1 MAIVISSKTE
11 DGREAATLG
20 TISKYIASNKFYVY
34 TLNITQ
40 AGTLTVYTTGINDT
54 MLSIFD
60 RDETTR
66 VANNDDFAGRIDARI
81 ENFALSQTGTYY
93 IVLEAYGTATFTT
106 SLTVE
111 FVVNQPT
118 PNPTPTPTPTPQP
131 VSNIKIGYA
140 NLIDS
145 ATLLATGVSANLP
158 VLNLKTLARGQIFRG
173 TASSQ
178 TIEITF
184 ASPALVGCV
193 ALWLPTFTWIET
205 DGFDAQIYN
214 GASVVHTVTNALKS
228 AFFAEVVATKVV
240 LTIRAGMIFDL
251 SRVFVGRVF
260 TPTHNLEFGFGTKYH
275 DLSENQRTED
285 GSLHIQKKAKYRQLT
300 ISLADI
306 THADRAQLVRMVQNS
321 GTQKDVFVSVFNQ
334 HDERDADNGLLRQ
347 DHELLGIFEDGAE
360 ISLTSPNRWNNK
372 LTISEL

>member
-1 MAIVISSKTE
+1 MAIVISGKTE
-11 DGREAATLG
+11 GGREAATLG
-20 TISKYIASNKFYVY
+20 TVSKLIESNKFYVY
-34 TLNITQ
+34 TLSVAQ
-40 AGTLTVYTTGINDT
+40 AGTLTAYTTGIYDT

-66 VANNDDFAGRIDARI
+66 VANNDDFAGNRNARI

-93 IVLEAYGTATFTT
+93 IVLQAYGNATFTT

-111 FVVNQPT
+111 FVVNQPA
-118 PNPTPTPTPTPQP
+118 PNPTPTPQP

-140 NLIDS
+140 NLIDG
-145 ATLLATGVSANLP
+145 ATISATGVSENLP
-158 VLNLKTLARGQIFRG
+158 ILNLKTLARGQIFRG
-173 TASSQ
+173 SASSQ

-228 AFFAEVVATKVV
+228 AFFTEVVATKVV

-260 TPTHNLEFGFGTKYH
+260 TPTHNLEFGFSTRYH

-321 GTQKDVFVSVFNQ
+321 GTQKDVFVSIFNQ

-372 LTISEL
+372 LVISEL

>member
-1 MAIVISSKTE
+1 MAIVISGKTE
-11 DGREAATLG
+11 GGREAAMLG
-20 TISKYIASNKFYVY
+20 TIEKNIASNQFYVY
-34 TLNITQ
+34 TFNATQ
-40 AGTLTVYTTGINDT
+40 AGTLTAYTTGIYDT

-66 VANNDDFAGRIDARI
+66 VANNDDFYGRNARI
-81 ENFALSQTGTYY
+81 ENFALSQAGTYY

-111 FVVNQPT
+111 FVVNQPA
-118 PNPTPTPTPTPQP
+118 PNPTPQP

-145 ATLLATGVSANLP
+145 STLSATGVSENLP
-158 VLNLKTLARGQIFRG
+158 ILNLKTLARGQIFRG
-173 TASSQ
+173 SASSQ

-260 TPTHNLEFGFGTKYH
+260 TPTHNLEFGFSAKYH
-275 DLSENQRTED
+275 DLSESQRSED

-321 GTQKDVFVSVFNQ
+321 GTQKDVFVSIFNQ
-334 HDERDADNGLLRQ
+334 HDERDGDNGLLRQ
-347 DHELLGIFEDGAE
+347 DHELLGVFEDGAE

-372 LTISEL
+372 LVISEL

>member
-1 MAIVISSKTE
+1 MAIVISGKTE
-11 DGREAATLG
+11 GGREAATLG
-20 TISKYIASNKFYVY
+20 TISKDIAANQFYVY
-34 TLNITQ
+34 TFSVTQ
-40 AGTLTVYTTGINDT
+40 TGTLTVYTAGGTDT

-60 RDETTR
+60 RDET
-66 VANNDDFAGRIDARI
+66 AQLAYNDDSPEVSLDARI
-81 ENFALSQTGTYY
+81 ENLALSQTGTYY
-93 IVLEAYGTATFTT
+93 IVLECYSSNSGNT

-111 FVVNQPT
+111 FTVSSPVNPL
-118 PNPTPTPTPTPQP
+118 TPTPQP

-145 ATLLATGVSANLP
+145 STLSATGVSENLP
-158 VLNLKTLARGQIFRG
+158 ILNLKTLARGQIFRG

-193 ALWLPTFTWIET
+193 ALWFPTFTWLET

-228 AFFAEVVATKVV
+228 AFFTEVVATKVV

-251 SRVFVGRVF
+251 SRVFIGRVF

-275 DLSENQRTED
+275 DLSENQRSED

-321 GTQKDVFVSVFNQ
+321 GTQKEVFVSIFNQ
-334 HDERDADNGLLRQ
+334 NDERDGDNGLLRQ

-372 LTISEL
+372 LVINEL